1 MQLSK
6 ILTLA
11 GIAALVLL
19 FFVLDLGRFL
29 SLSYLQQSQAGFAAV
44 LRPACLDS
52 STLNQRIRKDPP
64 GRNVRAGASG

>member
-1 MQLSK
+1 MKEFLDPF
-6 ILTLA
+6 
-11 GIAALVLL
+11 AA
-19 FFVLDLGRFL
+19 FL
-29 SLSYLQQSQAGFAAV
+29 SQAGFAAV